1 MQQLNDNIISE
12 KLDKMNGWNFEKN
25 SILKE
30 FVLKDFADAL
40 GFIVKIGIEA
50 EKMDHHPDLLLHGW
64 NKVKV
69 IFSTHSAG
77 GVTENDF
84 NLAQQIDRINQ

>member
-1 MQQLNDNIISE
+1 MQRLTENLIKD
-12 KLDKMNGWNFEKN
+12 KLGNLKGWNLERN

-30 FVLKDFADAL
+30 FELKNFADAL
-40 GFIVKIGIEA
+40 AFIVKIGIEA

-69 IFSTHSAG
+69 TLSTHSAAG
-77 GVTENDF
+77 ITENDF
-84 NLAQQIDRINQ
+84 NLAQQIEKID